1 MGDLLFPISGSPI
14 RKTQSL
20 DDVDS
25 PRLRK
30 PIHTERHIRVICVG
44 AGASGLLFAYKLQ
57 RSFSNFDLVIY
68 EKNEQV
74 GGTWWE
80 NKYPGCACD
89 VPSHNYTWSFEPKL
103 DWSGTYASSKEIFNY
118 FDSFTDKYA
127 LRHYCRMRHQVVS
140 AIWNTKEHGYHV
152 KIRDLNTNTDIDDFC
167 DILINA
173 GGVLNSWRWPAI
185 PGLESYK
192 GKLVHTANW
201 DESLVLDGKHVGL
214 IGNGSSGIQ
223 VLPAILPRVKK
234 FTTFIREPTWVSP
247 IPGLEQHVF
256 TTEEKEAFAAKPGL
270 LTQYRKD
277 IERGMTSTFGVFLK
291 NTQNQ
296 KETREYMTKQ
306 MEDKLRGTNLEGV
319 LIPQW
324 SVGCRRITP
333 GVGYLESL
341 GAENVNV
348 VYGNIDA
355 VTPLG
360 CISGD
365 REYPVDVL
373 ICATGFDTTFRPRFP
388 VIGPKGNNLQDEWQ
402 NEPQSYFGIAAAGI
416 PNYLMFLGPNSPVGN
431 GPVLSAI
438 EAQADYMMKLIDRYQ
453 TTNIASFSPRP
464 EAVSDF
470 IAYKNR
476 FMHGTV
482 WADACQSWNKAG
494 RPDGP
499 ITALWPG
506 STLHYIEAMD
516 EVRTED
522 WETTYSG
529 NRFAWLGN
537 GYSQT
542 ECDETA
548 DWAYYI
554 RGEDDGE
561 YHSRGKKR
569 RIATKSG
576 TVKADA

>member
-1 MGDLLFPISGSPI
+1 M
-14 RKTQSL
+14 
-20 DDVDS
+20 
-25 PRLRK
+25 
-30 PIHTERHIRVICVG
+30 
-44 AGASGLLFAYKLQ
+44 
-57 RSFSNFDLVIY
+57 VIY

-118 FDSFTDKYA
+118 FHSFTDKYA
-127 LRHYCRMRHQVVS
+127 LQHYCRMRHQVVS
-140 AIWNTKEHGYHV
+140 AIWNTQEHGYHV
-152 KIRDLNTNTDIDDFC
+152 KIRDLNANTEIDDFC

-173 GGVLNSWRWPAI
+173 GSVLNSWRWPAI

-201 DESLVLDGKHVGL
+201 NEFLVLDGKHVGL

-223 VLPAILPRVKK
+223 VLPAILPRVKEV
-234 FTTFIREPTWVSP
+234 TTFIREPTWVSP
-247 IPGLEQHVF
+247 IPGLEQHIF
-256 TTEEKEAFAAKPGL
+256 TAEEKEAFAAKPGL

-277 IERGMTSTFGVFLK
+277 IERGVP
-291 NTQNQ
+291 
-296 KETREYMTKQ
+296 
-306 MEDKLRGTNLEGV
+306 
-319 LIPQW
+319 IPQW

-333 GVGYLESL
+333 GAGYLESL

-360 CISGD
+360 CVSGG
-365 REYPVDVL
+365 REYPVDAL

-388 VIGPKGNNLQDEWQ
+388 IIGPTGSNLQDEWK
-402 NEPQSYFGIAAAGI
+402 NEPQPYFGIAAAGI

-464 EAVSDF
+464 EAVADF
-470 IAYKNR
+470 TAYKNR

-482 WADACQSWNKAG
+482 WKDACQSWYKAG
-494 RPDGP
+494 RPDGS

-506 STLHYIEAMD
+506 STLHYIEATD

-522 WETTYSG
+522 WETTCSG
-529 NRFAWLGN
+529 NRFDWLGN

-554 RGEDDGE
+554 RGKDDGE
-561 YHSRGKKR
+561 YQSRGKKR

-576 TVKADA
+576 TVKADAGNFQVFPKI

>member
-1 MGDLLFPISGSPI
+1 MGDLPIPSNGSST
-14 RKTQSL
+14 RKRQYH

-25 PRLRK
+25 QRTTR
-30 PIHTERHIRVICVG
+30 PIYTERHIRVICVG
-44 AGASGLLFAYKLQ
+44 AGASGLLFAYKPQ

-80 NKYPGCACD
+80 NKYPG
-89 VPSHNYTWSFEPKL
+89 FPKL
-103 DWSGTYASSKEIFNY
+103 DWSGTYASSKEIFSY
-118 FDSFTDKYA
+118 FDSFMDKYA
-127 LRHYCRMRHQVVS
+127 LQHYCRMRHQVRS
-140 AIWNTKEHGYHV
+140 AIWNTQEHGYHV
-152 KIRDLNTNTDIDDFC
+152 KIRDLNTNTEIDDFC

-173 GGVLNSWRWPAI
+173 GGVLSSWRWSAI

-192 GKLVHTANW
+192 GTLVHTANW
-201 DESLVLDGKHVGL
+201 DESLV
-214 IGNGSSGIQ
+214 SSGIQ
-223 VLPAILPRVKK
+223 VLPAILPRVKGV
-234 FTTFIREPTWVSP
+234 TTFIREPTWVSP
-247 IPGLEQHVF
+247 IPGLEQHIF
-256 TTEEKEAFAAKPGL
+256 TAEEKEAFATKPGL
-270 LTQYRKD
+270 FTQYRKD
-277 IERGMTSTFGVFLK
+277 IERGISSTFGVFLK

-296 KETREYMTKQ
+296 KETREYMTQQ

-333 GVGYLESL
+333 GVSYLESL
-341 GAENVNV
+341 GTENVNV

-360 CISGD
+360 CVSGG

-388 VIGPKGNNLQDEWQ
+388 IIGPKGNNLQDEWQ

-431 GPVLSAI
+431 GPVLLAI

-464 EAVSDF
+464 EAVADF
-470 IAYKNR
+470 ITYKNR

-482 WADACQSWNKAG
+482 WADACQSWSKAG

-506 STLHYIEAMD
+506 STLHYIEVMD

-529 NRFAWLGN
+529 NRFDWLGN

-554 RGEDDGE
+554 RGKDDSE

-576 TVKADA
+576 TVKADAGSLQVFPKI